1 MRENR
6 TAERRPC
13 AVLVNNDA
21 DLERLL
27 TASLAPELDLHV
39 ASTLQQ
45 ALDLLEGLRRVDL
58 AFLDLEL
65 PDGNA
70 DELLARLARWPEAIR
85 VLLASAVVDR
95 NDLGSSDLGSSA
107 LGSSAPGS
115 SPLASRAVDGSAH
128 GRRLKHR
135 HLVHLVVCKP
145 PALPVVQALKS
156 MVLDLPGA

>member
-13 AVLVNNDA
+13 AVLVNDDA
-21 DLERLL
+21 DLGRLL
-27 TASLAPELDLHV
+27 GSSLAPELELYV

-45 ALDLLEGLRRVDL
+45 ACALFEALRWVDL

-65 PDGNA
+65 PDGHA
-70 DELLARLARWPEAIR
+70 DELLERLARWPNAIR
-85 VLLASAVVDR
+85 VLLERALLESDA
-95 NDLGSSDLGSSA
+95 GS
-107 LGSSAPGS
+107 
-115 SPLASRAVDGSAH
+115 RSAH
-128 GRRLKHR
+128 GRALKHR
-135 HLVHLVVCKP
+135 HLVHLVLCKP